1 MCADCWVGTEARG
14 SKGRREWGCV
24 QEGVMTDVEGVGR
37 RVDGWGRGSDKEGE
51 EEGQSVSSCCDMR
64 KL

>member
-37 RVDGWGRGSDKEGE
+37 RVDGWGRGSDRRVKRRDKAL
-51 EEGQSVSSCCDMR
+51 VHVVI
-64 KL
+64 